1 MSTIFGPALTH
12 IQGEKPQ
19 GLIVILH
26 GYGAS
31 GDNLISLGYE
41 WQGMLPTLDFVA
53 PNGIYPWEGG
63 MFGGYQ
69 WFSLVDWDTKRIEGE
84 MDLIRPKLIEYLN
97 EELSKRGLTFND
109 LVLVGFSQGAVL
121 ALDLGLHG
129 KEKPAGVIAYSGG
142 YVSSKDIRDATVP
155 ILLIHGAEDEVLASE
170 NSLVAHTT
178 LQNAGVVSQLHI
190 LDNLEHSIDHRGL
203 RLGAEFLKKEFN
215 Q

>member
-1 MSTIFGPALTH
+1 
-12 IQGEKPQ
+12 
-19 GLIVILH
+19 
-26 GYGAS
+26 
-31 GDNLISLGYE
+31 
-41 WQGMLPTLDFVA
+41 
-53 PNGIYPWEGG
+53 

-84 MDLIRPKLIEYLN
+84 MDLIRAKLIEYLN

-155 ILLIHGAEDEVLASE
+155 VLLIHGAEDEVLASE

-178 LQNAGVVSQLHI
+178 LHNAGVVSQLHI